1 MFNLTKIYVTLFYTG
16 YFKFA
21 PGTIG
26 SLISINIIFAL
37 YYFLNQKLF
46 FILFI
51 LFFLFSLYFIEKY
64 IKKIKKKD
72 PSEIIIDEFLGIYI
86 IFFVIDYT
94 TNMSNFMFVFI
105 GFILFRFFDILKPF
119 PIKLIDKKIKNS
131 FGIIFDDLLA
141 GIYTATCLLIIN
153 ELI

>member
-1 MFNLTKIYVTLFYTG
+1 MFNLTRIFVTLFYTG
-16 YFKFA
+16 YIKFA

-26 SLISINIIFAL
+26 SLISINIIFVL
-37 YYFLNQKLF
+37 HYFLNQKF
-46 FILFI
+46 FYIIFILF
-51 LFFLFSLYFIEKY
+51 LLFSLYFIEKY
-64 IKKIKKKD
+64 IKNIKEND
-72 PSEIIIDEFLGIYI
+72 PSEIIIDEFLGVYI
-86 IFFVIDYT
+86 IFFVIDYV
-94 TNMSNFMFVFI
+94 TNMSNFMFIFI

-131 FGIIFDDLLA
+131 FGIILDDLLA